1 MPLPED
7 KQITLQ
13 EAAETLA
20 ISPSRLRRWADE
32 GRVPSV
38 RTAGGHRR
46 FSLAAVRRL
55 ADESGVRT
63 KVRPVEPPAAPLPLL
78 AECLGPHGRQ
88 LTVAAAAAIYRE
100 GPPGW
105 FASEAGAAALREW
118 VQALRESSES
128 GAYGSALQA
137 TTTLMQR
144 AQAPVL
150 EQDAF
155 LERFGQICARTL
167 VRMGAEREEIVGARR
182 LFASL
187 AGAPSAR
194 TSPWP
199 APRSSPGS
207 EPPRAPRRRRARPP
221 TPTSCGRGDAPGP
234 AR

>member
-1 MPLPED
+1 MVDAFLAEIDAATEIRARFAPPPEEQPVPLPED

-63 KVRPVEPPAAPLPLL
+63 KVRPVEPPAVPLPLL

-105 FASEAGAAALREW
+105 FASEPGAAALREW
-118 VQALRESSES
+118 VQALRESSQT
-128 GAYGSALQA
+128 GAYGSALRA
-137 TTTLMQR
+137 TTTLRQH
-144 AQAPVL
+144 
-150 EQDAF
+150 
-155 LERFGQICARTL
+155 
-167 VRMGAEREEIVGARR
+167 ARR
-182 LFASL
+182 PCSSRTPFSSAS
-187 AGAPSAR
+187 ARSARARSCAWAPSAR
-194 TSPWP
+194 
-199 APRSSPGS
+199 RSSVRAACSRRSSGCRWTEGS
-207 EPPRAPRRRRARPP
+207 AL
-221 TPTSCGRGDAPGP
+221 
-234 AR
+234 